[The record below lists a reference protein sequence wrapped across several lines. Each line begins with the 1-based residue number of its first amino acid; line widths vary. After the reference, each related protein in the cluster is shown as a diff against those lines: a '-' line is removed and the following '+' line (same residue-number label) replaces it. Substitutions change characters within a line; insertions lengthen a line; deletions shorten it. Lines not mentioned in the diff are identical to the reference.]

1 MKETGVV
8 RRLDELGRVVIPKEI
23 RKRLKINNGDMVDI
37 FVSNDKIVLQKYN
50 PFSSD
55 LLPISAMITAVKNV
69 YECDISKI
77 ICSTIQELKNDS
89 FIDDSFVKRI
99 EGSLEKEL
107 SSNLKLNIIDS
118 YVFDRDIY
126 VESLFINYE
135 FYGYILISSE
145 IITKKDKEA
154 IYIVKKYFDNFYQN
168 Q

>member
-1 MKETGVV
+1 MG
-8 RRLDELGRVVIPKEI
+8 L
-23 RKRLKINNGDMVDI
+23 
-37 FVSNDKIVLQKYN
+37 FDK
-50 PFSSD
+50 
-55 LLPISAMITAVKNV
+55 
-69 YECDISKI
+69 SKI

-118 YVFDRDIY
+118 YVFDNDIY

>member
-1 MKETGVV
+1 MNSKEMAFFAA
-8 RRLDELGRVVIPKEI
+8 RNLDTKKAEDVQIIDIANKSGFADYFVMASAGSERQLKALVDEIEFLFEKEQ
-23 RKRLKINNGDMVDI
+23 V
-37 FVSNDKIVLQKYN
+37 
-50 PFSSD
+50 
-55 LLPISAMITAVKNV
+55 
-69 YECDISKI
+69 
-77 ICSTIQELKNDS
+77 
-89 FIDDSFVKRI
+89 FVKRI

-118 YVFDRDIY
+118 YVFDNDIY